1 MKNKVTMKTIFKI
14 CVLINII
21 WMINGCS
28 QNSQENKT
36 PDFQFDSIH
45 TVIYDISQLKW
56 IARDLSSLWK
66 PNTNNLN
73 ITESILKS
81 AIKENMNEYWSLLD
95 TVTFK
100 KYHRQYTFYTD
111 SNNDSIVFINA
122 FCRVMNIPIDSAGT
136 WILRP
141 YDWKNT
147 FMMVNDGG
155 DCFWSIKI
163 NLTKKTYFD
172 FMVNGEA

>member
-1 MKNKVTMKTIFKI
+1 MKKIFKI
-14 CVLINII
+14 CVLINTI
-21 WMINGCS
+21 WIINGCK

-45 TVIYDISQLKW
+45 TVISDTSQLKW
-56 IARDLSSLWK
+56 IARDLNSLWI
-66 PNTNNLN
+66 PNTNDLN
-73 ITESILKS
+73 KTESILRS
-81 AIKENMNEYWSLLD
+81 AIKENINEYWSLLD
-95 TVTFK
+95 SVTFK
-100 KYHRQYTFYTD
+100 KYYRQYTFYTN

-122 FCRVMNIPIDSAGT
+122 FCRLMNIPIDSAGT
-136 WILRP
+136 WIQRP

-163 NLTKKTYFD
+163 NLTRKEYFD